1 VTRFVAP
8 APALAVSPTTFG
20 VGPRSTPTPL
30 GYKVPPGGDTV
41 AALAAAM
48 LPAVTGR
55 VMSAMRRAV
64 VATLPLP
71 SDDLKRDDLKVAM

>member
-1 VTRFVAP
+1 
-8 APALAVSPTTFG
+8 
-20 VGPRSTPTPL
+20 
-30 GYKVPPGGDTV
+30 
-41 AALAAAM
+41 M